1 MTNKQLLSVHQI
13 WKSKK
18 IYWITTY
25 KTLLKYISK
34 DYVNIFKPIIKGSR
48 SGKRYFITEKNLND
62 FIEKFEQNKLMG
74 K

>member
-34 DYVNIFKPIIKGSR
+34 DYVDIFKPIIKGNR
-48 SGKRYFITEKNLND
+48 SGKRYFITEENLND

-74 K
+74 E